1 MAKKRIFILSAG
13 SMARETFFI
22 YKDLGKVDD
31 IHGFV
36 VENFKLKDK
45 KMYGK
50 RVYDAGVIENFK
62 KDSIFVCAI
71 GSPLRK
77 RWVEKL
83 EEKGFRFSSVV
94 HPSVVLNDSV
104 KLASGCIICPGV
116 VLNCHVKIGK
126 HSIININSNINHD
139 CLIGNFVTIGPGVN
153 IAGKVR
159 IGDESWIGIGVTIIH
174 KIKIGKGVFIGAG
187 AVVTN
192 DIPDNMLALGV
203 PAKPIRKLTS
213 SDWKKLI

>member
-1 MAKKRIFILSAG
+1 MAKKRIFILGAG

-22 YKDLGKVDD
+22 YKDLGKVGDL
-31 IHGFV
+31 HGFV
-36 VENFKLKDK
+36 VKKFKLKDK

-50 RVYDAGVIENFK
+50 LVYDAGVIENFK

-77 RWVEKL
+77 RWVEEL
-83 EEKGFRFSSVV
+83 EEKGFRFNSIV

-116 VLNCHVKIGK
+116 ILNCCIEIGK
-126 HSIININSNINHD
+126 HSIININSNINHG
-139 CLIGNFVTIGPGVN
+139 CLIGDFVTIGPGVN

-159 IGDESWIGIGVTIIH
+159 IGDESWIGIGATIVHNIN
-174 KIKIGKGVFIGAG
+174 IGKSVFIGAG
-187 AVVTN
+187 AVVTK
-192 DIPDNMLALGV
+192 DIPENTLAVGV
-203 PAKPIRKLTS
+203 PARPIRKLS
-213 SDWKKLI
+213 ESDWKRLI